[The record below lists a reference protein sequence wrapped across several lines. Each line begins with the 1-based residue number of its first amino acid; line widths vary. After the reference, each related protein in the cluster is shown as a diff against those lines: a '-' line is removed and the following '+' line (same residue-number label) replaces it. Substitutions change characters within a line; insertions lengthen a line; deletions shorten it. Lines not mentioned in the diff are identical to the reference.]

1 VNNVLVIGELVAFT
15 FNSGALSGTSEAT
28 FAIGNYRNES
38 LLFTATTAN
47 SVLSAYFT
55 ATYSTLDA
63 AFQYFLNSYGTL
75 YTASQALDSQIRSAA
90 SAISSNYA
98 DMGE

>member
-1 VNNVLVIGELVAFT
+1 MNSVLNIGELVAFA
-15 FNSGALSGTSEAT
+15 FNLGPVSGTTEVT
-28 FAIGNYRNES
+28 FAIGNYRNQS
-38 LLFTATTAN
+38 LLFTAAAAN

-55 ATYSTLDA
+55 ATYSTLDT

-75 YTASQALDSQIRSAA
+75 LSASQALDSQIRSAA

-98 DMGE
+98 DMGK